1 MAASYV
7 DIPKQLGCSK
17 ADFQAISAPNSSQC
31 CHMKDETN
39 FRNVGFKL
47 AIHMNIWNYDYGII
61 RAWTKHGEPTQLNHN
76 WLAALL

>member
-1 MAASYV
+1 MLYLLGADVAQWHHNV
-7 DIPKQLGCSK
+7 VMVCDIP
-17 ADFQAISAPNSSQC
+17 SQC